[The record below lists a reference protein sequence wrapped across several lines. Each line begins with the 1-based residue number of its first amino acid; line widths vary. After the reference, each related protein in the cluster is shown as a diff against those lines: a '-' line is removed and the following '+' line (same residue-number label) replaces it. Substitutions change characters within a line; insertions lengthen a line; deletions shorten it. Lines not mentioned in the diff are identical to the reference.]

1 MTRVS
6 QAPRVATSELELQVR
21 TARPEDAAARDAFL
35 RAHPAASFFH
45 LSAWSRTVAD
55 VFGHAPC
62 DLLAWRGT
70 SLAGVLPLSSCR
82 SPLGAQA
89 LISVPYAVY
98 GGPVAE
104 DAGVANALVRAAM
117 AEAERRAARRLE
129 LRCETAPEVEGLVP
143 HELYAT
149 FVRALPSTPEEVL
162 AGMPKKARA
171 EARRGRDKHGLTLTE
186 GDWYLAD
193 FHRLFHQNKRAL
205 GSPGLPLAFFRGLK
219 QAFGADVRVHVVHHQ
234 REPVCAIMSFLWR
247 GTCLAYYSGTRPG
260 ADRELSASNFLY
272 MALQEW
278 CVREGLTVFDFGRS
292 RRDSGA
298 FQFKEH
304 QGFEARVLP
313 YRLHLVRD
321 KRAPSFTPSN
331 PRTAKL
337 RETWS
342 KLPPWACERLSGL
355 LAPYLP

>member
-1 MTRVS
+1 MS
-6 QAPRVATSELELQVR
+6 QAPSAPPSELDVVVR
-21 TARPEDAAARDAFL
+21 AGRAEDAAEREAFV
-35 RAHPAASFFH
+35 RAHPGASFFH
-45 LSAWSRTVAD
+45 QAAWSRAVAD

-70 SLAGVLPLSSCR
+70 RLVGVLPLSSCR
-82 SPLGAQA
+82 TPFGAPA

-104 DAGVANALVRAAM
+104 DADASDALVRAAM
-117 AEAERRAARRLE
+117 AEAERRSARRLE
-129 LRCETAPEVEGLVP
+129 LRCEVAPDVPGLVP

-149 FVRALPSTPEEVL
+149 FVRALPATPEEVL
-162 AGMPKKARA
+162 AGVPKKARA
-171 EARRGRDKHGLTLTE
+171 EVRKARDKHGLALSE

-193 FHRLFHQNKRAL
+193 LFRLFHQNKRAL
-205 GSPGLPLAFFRGLK
+205 GSPGLPLAFFRALK
-219 QAFGADVRVHVVHHQ
+219 YGFGDALRVHAVHHQ
-234 REPVCAIMSFLWR
+234 GEPVCAVMSFLWR

-278 CVREGLTVFDFGRS
+278 CVRAGLTHFDFGRS

-298 FQFKEH
+298 FQFKQH
-304 QGFEARVLP
+304 QGFEPRVLP

-321 KRAPSFTPSN
+321 RAAPSFTPSN
-331 PRTAKL
+331 PRTAWL

-342 KLPPWACERLSGL
+342 RMPPWLCRQLSGV

>member
-1 MTRVS
+1 MSPVTTDPPAPSS
-6 QAPRVATSELELQVR
+6 QRALEVR
-21 TARPEDAAARDAFL
+21 PARPDDAAACEAFV
-35 RAHPAASFFH
+35 RAHPRASFFH
-45 LSAWSRTVAD
+45 LPAWSRVVAD

-62 DLLAWRGT
+62 ALTAWRGGR
-70 SLAGVLPLSSCR
+70 LAGVLPLSSCR
-82 SPLGAQA
+82 APLGAEA

-98 GGPVAE
+98 GGPLGDDDEVEA
-104 DAGVANALVRAAM
+104 ALVRAAM
-117 AEAERRAARRLE
+117 AEAERRGVRRLE
-129 LRCETAPEVEGLVP
+129 LRCERAPQVPGLVP

-149 FVRALPSTPEEVL
+149 FVRELPSDPAEVL
-162 AGMPKKARA
+162 ARMPKKARA

-186 GDWYLAD
+186 GDWYLD
-193 FHRLFHQNKRAL
+193 DLHRLFHQNKRAL
-205 GSPGLPLAFFRGLK
+205 GSPGLPLDFFRGLAR
-219 QAFGADVRVHVVHHQ
+219 AFGRDVRVHVVHHAGQ
-234 REPVCAIMSFLWR
+234 PVCAVMSFLWR

-278 CVREGLTVFDFGRS
+278 CVREGLTSFDFGRS

-298 FQFKEH
+298 FSFKEH

-321 KRAPSFTPSN
+321 REAPSFTPSN
-331 PRTAKL
+331 PRTAWL

-342 KLPPWACERLSGL
+342 KLPPWACVRLSDL

>member
-1 MTRVS
+1 VN
-6 QAPRVATSELELQVR
+6 ATPSAIEVR
-21 TARPEDAAARDAFL
+21 PARAQDAAACDAFV
-35 RAHPAASFFH
+35 REHPSASFFH
-45 LSAWSRTVAD
+45 QSAWSRTVAA

-62 DLLAWRGT
+62 DLTAWSGDRLVGF
-70 SLAGVLPLSSCR
+70 LPLSSCR
-82 SPLGAQA
+82 SPLGSAA

-104 DAGVANALVRAAM
+104 DAQTSTALVRAAM
-117 AEAERRAARRLE
+117 LEAERRRARRLE
-129 LRCETAPEVEGLVP
+129 LRCESAPEVPGLVP

-149 FVRALPSTPEEVL
+149 FVRALPATCEEVL
-162 AGMPKKARA
+162 ARMPKKSRA
-171 EARRGRDKHGLTLTE
+171 EARKARDKHGLSLSE
-186 GDWYLAD
+186 GEWYLDD

-205 GSPGLPLAFFRGLK
+205 GSPGLPLDFFRALLG
-219 QAFGADVRVHVVHHQ
+219 AFGRDARVHVVHHQ
-234 REPVCAIMSFLWR
+234 GEVVSAVMSFLWR

-272 MALQEW
+272 LALQEW

-321 KRAPSFTPSN
+321 RAAPSFTPSN
-331 PRTAKL
+331 PRTARL

-342 KLPPWACERLSGL
+342 RLPPWLCERLSAF

>member
-1 MTRVS
+1 
-6 QAPRVATSELELQVR
+6 VR
-21 TARPEDAAARDAFL
+21 AARAEDLAAREAFV

-45 LSAWSRTVAD
+45 QAAWSRSVAD

-70 SLAGVLPLSSCR
+70 RLVGVLPLSSCR
-82 SPLGAQA
+82 TPLGAQA

-104 DAGVANALVRAAM
+104 DAATGAALVRAAM
-117 AEAERRAARRLE
+117 AEAERRSARRLE
-129 LRCETAPEVEGLVP
+129 LRCETAPDVPGLVP

-149 FVRALPSTPEEVL
+149 FVRALPAAPEEVL

-171 EARRGRDKHGLTLTE
+171 EARKARDKHGLTLTE
-186 GDWYLAD
+186 GDWYLGD
-193 FHRLFHQNKRAL
+193 LFRLFHQNKRAL
-205 GSPGLPLAFFRGLK
+205 GSPGLPLEFFRAL
-219 QAFGADVRVHVVHHQ
+219 QAAFGDGLRVHVVHHG
-234 REPVCAIMSFLWR
+234 REPVCAVMSFLWR

-260 ADRELSASNFLY
+260 ADREVSASNFLY
-272 MALQEW
+272 LALQEW
-278 CVREGLTVFDFGRS
+278 CVREGLTHFDFGRS

-304 QGFEARVLP
+304 QGFEPRVLP

-321 KRAPSFTPSN
+321 RAAPSFTPSN
-331 PRTAKL
+331 PRTARL

-342 KLPPWACERLSGL
+342 KLPPWLCLRLSSL

>member
-1 MTRVS
+1 MS
-6 QAPRVATSELELQVR
+6 SSLPPLEVR
-21 TARPEDAAARDAFL
+21 PARAQDAALAEAFV
-35 RAHPAASFFH
+35 RAHPEASFFH
-45 LSAWSRTVAD
+45 QGAWSRTVAE
-55 VFGHAPC
+55 VFGHPSC
-62 DLLAWRGT
+62 DLLAWSGERVV
-70 SLAGVLPLSSCR
+70 GVLPLSSCR
-82 SPLGAQA
+82 SFGGAQT

-98 GGPVAE
+98 GGALGETPQIAAE
-104 DAGVANALVRAAM
+104 LVRAAM
-117 AEAERRAARRLE
+117 AEAERRRARRLE
-129 LRCETAPEVEGLVP
+129 LRCESAPEVPGLVP

-149 FVRALPSTPEEVL
+149 FVRALPATCEEVL
-162 AGMPKKARA
+162 ARMPKKSRA
-171 EARRGRDKHGLTLTE
+171 EARKARDKHGLMLSE
-186 GDWYLAD
+186 GEWYLDD

-205 GSPGLPLAFFRGLK
+205 GSPGLPLAFFRALLR
-219 QAFGADVRVHVVHHQ
+219 AFGRDARVHVVHHQ
-234 REPVCAIMSFLWR
+234 GEVVCAVMSFLWR

-260 ADRELSASNFLY
+260 ADRELSASNYLY

-278 CVREGLTVFDFGRS
+278 CVREGLSVFDFGRS

-321 KRAPSFTPSN
+321 RAAPSFTPSN
-331 PRTAKL
+331 PRTARL

-342 KLPPWACERLSGL
+342 RLPPWLCERLSGF